1 MMEKHP
7 MQLVS
12 IWSKAAQILAAATL
26 AVALSAGTGLA
37 ATDQAAQQFVGTWK
51 TQDTQGKAME
61 ITLSEDGVAK
71 GQREGEGL
79 TGKWKAG
86 KNAATITWDSGW
98 TTKIRKKGDKYQKL
112 AYEAGKPVKGSKPV
126 HRSDAEKVQQP

>member
-1 MMEKHP
+1 
-7 MQLVS
+7 MQLIS
-12 IWSKAAQILAAATL
+12 TWSKATQILAAAIL
-26 AVALSAGTGLA
+26 AVVLSAGTGLA
-37 ATDQAAQQFVGTWK
+37 ATDQEAQQFVGTWK
-51 TQDTQGKAME
+51 TQDTQGKPLE

-86 KNAATITWDSGW
+86 KKAAKITWDSGW
-98 TTKIRKKGDKYQKL
+98 TTKIVNKDGKYQKL

-126 HRSDAEKVQQP
+126 HRSPAEKAQ